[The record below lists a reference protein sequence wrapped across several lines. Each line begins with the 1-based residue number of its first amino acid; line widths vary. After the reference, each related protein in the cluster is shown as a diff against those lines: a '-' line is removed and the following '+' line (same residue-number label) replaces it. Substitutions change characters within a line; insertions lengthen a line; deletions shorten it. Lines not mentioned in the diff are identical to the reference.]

1 MTTIP
6 ICCFDLEK
14 LAQGDKTIT
23 IEVDGRKV
31 TGSIIFL
38 SSSGFAIKID
48 NPYENIR
55 ASSMHLPY
63 FAMPRKSR
71 WYADT
76 NGLTDRGRSIAE
88 EMLRHIYLII
98 RYVEK
103 NIDMFIDA
111 HQIFSELF
119 DELYPDRIS
128 DNEYSERKAPLKK
141 KFKRGE
147 FSQNEYM
154 AELKKHGKLNQ
165 QNFSYNFQLNWELRS
180 YLKEISGIHVCELT
194 CQDLIER
201 YINEN

>member
-1 MTTIP
+1 MSIP
-6 ICCFDLEK
+6 IGCFDLEK
-14 LAQGDKTIT
+14 LAQGDKTIK

-38 SSSGFAIKID
+38 SSSGFAIEID
-48 NPYENIR
+48 NPYKNIR
-55 ASSMHLPY
+55 AASLHIPY

-71 WYADT
+71 WYADS

-88 EMLRHIYLII
+88 DLLRDIYLII

-103 NIDMFIDA
+103 NLDIFIEA

-128 DNEYSERKAPLKK
+128 DDEYSERKAPLKK

-147 FSQNEYM
+147 FSQKEYM
-154 AELKKHGKLNQ
+154 AELKKHGKLKQ
-165 QNFSYNFQLNWELRS
+165 QNFSYKFELIWELRN
-180 YLKEISGIHVCELT
+180 YLKEVSGIHVCEIT
-194 CQDLIER
+194 CRDLIQR
-201 YINEN
+201 YIYEN